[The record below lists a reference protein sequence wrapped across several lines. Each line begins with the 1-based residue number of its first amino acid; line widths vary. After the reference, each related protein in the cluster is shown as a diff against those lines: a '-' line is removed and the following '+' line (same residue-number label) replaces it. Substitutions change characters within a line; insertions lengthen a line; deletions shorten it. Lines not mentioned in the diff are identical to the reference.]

1 MSDWKLSHSLGLLV
15 YLPTWWQLCV
25 GWVRFIRRNSNL
37 APIIPTCHKNS
48 RTLPSYFHQFVF
60 TTWDTLIIAT
70 TGMEKHTAI
79 FTFILECF
87 TINSVVTLAQNGSQK
102 LFSQVLTQLVSKWQG
117 CLRQHCRHNIREYWL
132 SWTNTVSE
140 QKIPITILILKQGP
154 CLGCLWLSFTGHS
167 QELSCKSI

>member
-60 TTWDTLIIAT
+60 TTGDTLIIAT
-70 TGMEKHTAI
+70 MQWRWR
-79 FTFILECF
+79 
-87 TINSVVTLAQNGSQK
+87 SMR
-102 LFSQVLTQLVSKWQG
+102 LFSLLSFDILRFSISHVVYNKCCGEYCSKLISIVVHSVRLCLIVSKWQG
-117 CLRQHCRHNIREYWL
+117 CIMLIFYWTFTRASMQEPIRL
-132 SWTNTVSE
+132 
-140 QKIPITILILKQGP
+140 
-154 CLGCLWLSFTGHS
+154 
-167 QELSCKSI
+167 LSCLKFLLRKDDQLGGHRGWRPDT